1 MQGFGIYT
9 YQESQTWVF
18 GYFKNNNIGTEF
30 EKGQVQKAYGRMPT
44 YQYLESKYSNLISKH
59 EE

>member
-1 MQGFGIYT
+1 MQGLGLYT

-18 GYFKNNNIGTEF
+18 GYFKNNNIGNEF

-44 YQYLESKYSNLISKH
+44 FKYLESKYEH
-59 EE
+59 